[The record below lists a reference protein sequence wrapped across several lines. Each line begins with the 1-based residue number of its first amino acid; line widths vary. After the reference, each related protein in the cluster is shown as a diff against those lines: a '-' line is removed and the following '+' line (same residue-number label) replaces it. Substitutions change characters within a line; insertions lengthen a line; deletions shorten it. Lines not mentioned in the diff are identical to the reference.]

1 MTWDKRYFVREFTA
15 ELPAQE
21 IVDRIT
27 GIVNYI
33 PSQVSNNDHFWIL
46 LTPEHKHIKEWL
58 VDNIHYHQQQQHK
71 LLKEN
76 FAHLIDAPYVLHCAY
91 NKIIVDQ
98 ADKMRYVGRFQ
109 GNAALNGQRA
119 FHFQYG
125 NALFGAGALVCEIV
139 HSGLDSTVIA
149 CTEGYQTDK
158 EQKRVEYKKLLSDSF
173 PRLQDLNLDPSLSIG
188 FGHGVHHTTTN
199 EVLENE
205 HGHQWYSYKN
215 SHKSPNL
222 VTAQKN

>member
-21 IVDRIT
+21 TVDRIT

-46 LTPEHKHIKEWL
+46 LKPEHKHIKEWL
-58 VDNIHYHQQQQHK
+58 VDNIHYHQQVNTAQ

-91 NKIIVDQ
+91 NDLIFDQ
-98 ADKMRYVGRFQ
+98 ADKMRYVGKFQ
-109 GNAALNGQRA
+109 GNAALNGQKA
-119 FHFQYG
+119 FDFQLR
-125 NALFGAGALVCEIV
+125 NAFFSAGAIICEIV
-139 HSGLDSTVIA
+139 HSGLDSTVIG
-149 CTEGYQTDK
+149 CTEGFQENR
-158 EQKRVEYKKLLSDSF
+158 EQKRVEYRKLLSDSF
-173 PRLQDLNLDPSLSIG
+173 PRLTGLKLDPSLSVG
-188 FGHGVHHTTTN
+188 FGHGVHHTTKN
-199 EVLENE
+199 EILENE

-222 VTAQKN
+222 VTS